1 MPDNGN
7 YLAAAYVIAG
17 HTQHHVDVLKSR
29 YLTAI

>member
-17 HTQHHVDVLKSR
+17 VIILGYAMVLWRGSR
-29 YLTAI
+29 K